1 MAKKNLTPEERAK
14 LVELLRGIRDDVR
27 EIRVKLEARRA

>member
-14 LVELLRGIRDDVR
+14 VIALLRGIRDDVR

>member
-14 LVELLRGIRDDVR
+14 MLALLRGIRDEVR
-27 EIRVKLEARRA
+27 EIRVQLETRRA